1 MTTHE
6 TGPSPDPAG
15 PHDGGRS
22 IDDPF
27 RAAREAEGVLRCPY
41 QGEEIPILL
50 RHEEVRRAA
59 KDWHTFSSDAPFR
72 VPIPSEESLRSV
84 RQLPIEVD
92 PPDHGDYRALVE
104 PFFLRAKTPPFIA
117 RIGEIVDDL
126 VSAALDSGSVEI
138 VEGFAL
144 PLQSRALAV
153 LLDEPDSEAD
163 VYIGWGVHVFH
174 GDDGQAKAKRLES
187 YLNARFDR
195 AIASPGSD
203 FFSTLARAE
212 FRGRKLTREELLG
225 FANLAFAGGRDTI
238 IHSVACAVGH
248 MAEVPA
254 DFAFLRADPE
264 RIVLAAE
271 ELFRVFM
278 PLSHIGRVCP
288 VATDVHGREV
298 PAGGRV
304 SLGWASAN
312 LDASVFEDPAAI
324 RLDRRPNPHVS
335 FGFGPHLCLG
345 AAHSRTVMK
354 ALLGA
359 LCRRVGAIELLRKR
373 DRVEHAAAYDRTLG
387 YDELVVRFL
396 PAGDA

>member
-1 MTTHE
+1 M
-6 TGPSPDPAG
+6 PPV
-15 PHDGGRS
+15 
-22 IDDPF
+22 DDPF
-27 RAAREAEGVLRCPY
+27 REARKSDGVLRCPF
-41 QGEEIPILL
+41 QGEEIPMLL

-59 KDWHTFSSDAPFR
+59 KDWRSYSSDAPFR

-104 PFFLRAKTPPFIA
+104 PFFLRAKQPDFIA
-117 RIGEIVDDL
+117 RIERIVDDL
-126 VSAALDSGSVEI
+126 VTRALAADHVEI
-138 VEGFAL
+138 VGAFAL

-153 LLDEPDSEAD
+153 LLDEPETEAD
-163 VYIGWGVHVFH
+163 EYIGWGVHVFH
-174 GDDGQAKAKRLES
+174 GDDGREKAGRLEA
-187 YLNARFDR
+187 YLDARFDR
-195 AIASPGSD
+195 ALADPGTD
-203 FFSTLARAE
+203 FFSTLCRAE
-212 FRGRKLTREELLG
+212 FRGRRLSRPELLG

-248 MAEVPA
+248 LASTPS

-271 ELFRVFM
+271 EFFRVFM

-288 VATDVHGREV
+288 VDTTVHGHTV

-312 LDASVFEDPAAI
+312 LDDQAFDDPTAI

-354 ALLGA
+354 ALLGV
-359 LCRRVGAIELLRKR
+359 LCRRVGGLGIVRERP
-373 DRVEHAAAYDRTLG
+373 RVERTAAYERTLG

-396 PAGDA
+396 PAAAG

>member
-1 MTTHE
+1 MTE
-6 TGPSPDPAG
+6 PV
-15 PHDGGRS
+15 
-22 IDDPF
+22 DPF
-27 RAAREAEGVLRCPY
+27 RRAREEEGVLRCPY

-50 RHEEVRRAA
+50 RHGDVRRAA
-59 KDWHTFSSDAPFR
+59 QDWKTFSSDAPFR

-104 PFFLRAKTPPFIA
+104 PFFLRAKQPAFVA
-117 RIGEIVDDL
+117 RIERIVDDL
-126 VSAALDSGSVEI
+126 VTKALAAGSLEV

-153 LLDEPDSEAD
+153 LLDEPDAEAD

-174 GDDGQAKAKRLES
+174 GDDPQEKARRLEA
-187 YLNARFDR
+187 YLDARFDR
-195 AIASPGSD
+195 AEAAPGTD
-203 FFSTLARAE
+203 FFSTLVRAE
-212 FRGRKLTREELLG
+212 FRGRRLTRAELLG

-248 MAEVPA
+248 LAEVPP
-254 DFAFLRADPE
+254 DFAFLRADPG

-271 ELFRVFM
+271 EFFRVFM

-288 VATDVHGREV
+288 VPTPVHGGEV

-312 LDASVFEDPAAI
+312 FDSDVFEDPTAI

-354 ALLGA
+354 ALLGT
-359 LCRRVGAIELLRKR
+359 LCRRVGGIELVRKR
-373 DRVEHAAAYDRTLG
+373 ERVERAAAYERTLG

-396 PAGDA
+396 PAGGA

>member
-1 MTTHE
+1 MT
-6 TGPSPDPAG
+6 SDDPATDGAKG
-15 PHDGGRS
+15 PPHNGGQA

-27 RAAREAEGVLRCPY
+27 RAAREGEGVLRCPY

-50 RHEEVRRAA
+50 RHDEVRHAA
-59 KDWHTFSSDAPFR
+59 KDWKTFSSDAPFR
-72 VPIPSEESLRSV
+72 VPIPSEEALRSV

-104 PFFLRAKTPPFIA
+104 PFFLRAKTPAFIA
-117 RIGEIVDDL
+117 RIEGIVDEL
-126 VSAALDSGSVEI
+126 VSRALAAESIEI

-174 GDDGQAKAKRLES
+174 GGDGLEKARRLER
-187 YLNARFDR
+187 YLGDRFDR
-195 AIASPGSD
+195 ALADGGDD
-203 FFSTLARAE
+203 FFGTLTRVE
-212 FRGRKLTREELLG
+212 FRGRKLTRDELLG

-248 MAEVPA
+248 LAGVPA
-254 DFAFLRADPE
+254 DFAYLRADPD

-288 VATDVHGREV
+288 VATEVHGREV

-312 LDASVFEDPAAI
+312 LDAAVFDDPTAI

-354 ALLGA
+354 ALLGV
-359 LCRRVGAIELLRKR
+359 LCRRVGAIELVRKR
-373 DRVEHAAAYDRTLG
+373 DRVERAAAYERRLG

-396 PAGDA
+396 PPRDA

>member
-1 MTTHE
+1 MT
-6 TGPSPDPAG
+6 D
-15 PHDGGRS
+15 

-27 RAAREAEGVLRCPY
+27 RRARETEGVLRCPF
-41 QGEEIPILL
+41 QGEEIPMLL
-50 RHEEVRRAA
+50 RHEEVRHAA
-59 KDWHTFSSDAPFR
+59 KDWKTYSSDAPFR
-72 VPIPSEESLRSV
+72 VPIPSEEALRSV
-84 RQLPIEVD
+84 RQRPIEVD
-92 PPDHGDYRALVE
+92 PPDHGDLRALVE
-104 PFFLRAKTPPFIA
+104 PFFLRAKTPAFVA
-117 RIGEIVDDL
+117 RIERIVEDL
-126 VSAALDSGSVEI
+126 VATALAAGSLEI

-174 GDDGQAKAKRLES
+174 GNDGQAKARRLEA
-187 YLNARFDR
+187 YLEERFDR
-195 AIASPGSD
+195 ALASPGDD
-203 FFSTLARAE
+203 FFGTLTRVE
-212 FRGRKLTREELLG
+212 FHGRRLSREELLG

-248 MAEVPA
+248 LASTPA
-254 DFAFLRADPE
+254 DFAFLRADPD

-271 ELFRVFM
+271 EFFRVFM
-278 PLSHIGRVCP
+278 PLTHIGRVCP
-288 VATDVHGREV
+288 VATDVHGRVV

-312 LDASVFEDPAAI
+312 LDAEVFDDPTVI
-324 RLDRRPNPHVS
+324 RLDRRPNPHVA

-354 ALLGA
+354 ALLGT
-359 LCRRVGAIELLRKR
+359 LCRRVGGMELVRQR
-373 DRVEHAAAYDRTLG
+373 DRVERTAAYERRLG

-396 PAGDA
+396 PPHGA

>member
-1 MTTHE
+1 MTRHE
-6 TGPSPDPAG
+6 SGSEPESGSP
-15 PHDGGRS
+15 HGGHS

-27 RAAREAEGVLRCPY
+27 RAARETDGVLRCPY

-50 RHEEVRRAA
+50 RHDEVRRAA
-59 KDWHTFSSDAPFR
+59 KDWKTYSSDAPFR

-117 RIGEIVDDL
+117 RIERIVDEL
-126 VSAALDSGSVEI
+126 VSAALVADSLEI

-174 GDDGQAKAKRLES
+174 GGDGLAKAKRLEA

-195 AIASPGSD
+195 AIASPGDD
-203 FFSTLARAE
+203 FFSTLARVE
-212 FRGRKLTREELLG
+212 FRGRKLEREELLG

-248 MAEVPA
+248 LAEVPA

-288 VATDVHGREV
+288 VATEVHGREV

-312 LDASVFEDPAAI
+312 LDADVFDDPEAI

-354 ALLGA
+354 ALLGS
-359 LCRRVGAIELLRKR
+359 LCRRVGGIELVRKR
-373 DRVEHAAAYDRTLG
+373 DRIEHAATYDRKLG

-396 PAGDA
+396 PARDA